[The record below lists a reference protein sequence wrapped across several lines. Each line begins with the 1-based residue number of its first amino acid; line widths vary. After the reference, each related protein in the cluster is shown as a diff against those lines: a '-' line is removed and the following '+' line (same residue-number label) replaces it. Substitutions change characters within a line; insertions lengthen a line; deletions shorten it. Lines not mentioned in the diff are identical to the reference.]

1 MELFRQ
7 LALHGFL
14 QNRGMIAIAHHVKVA
29 VAESIEAVPVNGRVQ
44 KFILAEHI
52 NGLVGDNR
60 TGEQESVA
68 CLCAHPV
75 HGLAGSDIVGFDLV
89 ALVRDNQVGMPCG
102 QSLFQ
107 PPCGL
112 IVYDYH
118 LQGGAV
124 HVPQGIQLL
133 GACAGE
139 NRQRIREGS
148 KFLKFLLPY
157 AKDGERGHNQHPAN
171 PARL

>member
-1 MELFRQ
+1 
-7 LALHGFL
+7 
-14 QNRGMIAIAHHVKVA
+14 MIAIAHHVEVA
-29 VAESIEAVPVNGRVQ
+29 VTEGIEAVPVNGRVQ

>member
-14 QNRGMIAIAHHVKVA
+14 QHRGMVPIAHHVEVP
-29 VAESIEAVPVNGRVQ
+29 VAEGIEAVPVNGRVQ
-44 KFILAEHI
+44 EFILAEHI

-60 TGEQESVA
+60 TGQQEPVA
-68 CLCAHPV
+68 GLCAHPV
-75 HGLAGSDIVGFDLV
+75 HGLTGGDIVGFDFM
-89 ALVRDNQVGMPCG
+89 ALVRDNQVGVPCS

-112 IVYDYH
+112 IIYNYY

-124 HVPQGIQLL
+124 HVPQGIQLF
-133 GACAGE
+133 CAAAG
-139 NRQRIREGS
+139 
-148 KFLKFLLPY
+148 
-157 AKDGERGHNQHPAN
+157 
-171 PARL
+171 